1 MAFVISKSKLLAK
14 GSSVQQIPGAE
25 GSPMIESLGLQ
36 KSGPAKKPGQTTLNS
51 FYMHTFKYLVGQT
64 NASFE
69 IFWQDPLPLWIA
81 ERIPRVSEDP
91 IILVIL
97 LITPKLD

>member
-36 KSGPAKKPGQTTLNS
+36 KSGPAKKPGQTTLE
-51 FYMHTFKYLVGQT
+51 L
-64 NASFE
+64 
-69 IFWQDPLPLWIA
+69 
-81 ERIPRVSEDP
+81 
-91 IILVIL
+91 ILYAHL
-97 LITPKLD
+97 

>member
-1 MAFVISKSKLLAK
+1 MRSQKWMAFVISKSKLLAK

-64 NASFE
+64 NASFK
-69 IFWQDPLPLWIA
+69 IF
-81 ERIPRVSEDP
+81 
-91 IILVIL
+91 
-97 LITPKLD
+97 